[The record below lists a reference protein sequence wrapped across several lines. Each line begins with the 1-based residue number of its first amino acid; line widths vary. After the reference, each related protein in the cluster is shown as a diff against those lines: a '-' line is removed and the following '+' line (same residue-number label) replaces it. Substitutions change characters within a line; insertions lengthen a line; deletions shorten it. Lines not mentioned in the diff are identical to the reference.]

1 MVTTSVIAPYRQ
13 ARKPIILLDP
23 FRIRSLFLAAIIIN
37 WSSTISAETHCQGYQ
52 LLGQDICAHITN
64 IGHGIEIV
72 DRALV
77 VHLLIWIQNH
87 STYDI
92 LLTLRDPPTVMLRQY
107 GEVISYEG
115 QELVIHKALLGAYD
129 KQANI
134 IILTTPWS
142 DSNTY
147 NVSTLL
153 HELIHFVQ
161 SNAKEW
167 DCWGKAELEAYKLQE
182 AYLIEHNETAQFNW
196 VKILMSSD
204 CKRRDIHP

>member
-1 MVTTSVIAPYRQ
+1 MIATNVITFYQ
-13 ARKPIILLDP
+13 QEKKPKILFIL
-23 FRIRSLFLAAIIIN
+23 FRIRSLFLATIIIS
-37 WSSTISAETHCQGYQ
+37 WPSIPSAETHCQGYQ
-52 LLGQDICAHITN
+52 ILGQDICAHITN

-72 DRALV
+72 DRTLV

-92 LLTLRDPPTVMLRQY
+92 LSTLRDPPTVMLRRY

-115 QELVIHKALLGAYD
+115 QEIVVHKTLLGAYD

-147 NVSTLL
+147 NISTLL
-153 HELIHFVQ
+153 HELIHFIQ
-161 SNAKEW
+161 SNTREW

-182 AYLIEHNETAQFNW
+182 AYLIEHNETPQFNW
-196 VKILMSSD
+196 LKILMSSD
-204 CKRRDIHP
+204 CKRRDVHP